1 MTRREEDHFLAAD
14 YYPLVET
21 LYITVDPEQSQEI
34 MDARL
39 ATAVD
44 YLRASKLVAIPTE
57 TVYGLAANALDEMAV
72 KRIFL
77 AKGRPQDNPMIVH
90 VDSAAAIRPLV
101 SAWPV
106 LAEKLVE
113 RFMPGPLT
121 LIFPKSDLVS
131 TTVSGGLDTIGI
143 RIPSHPVALRIL
155 ELSALPLAAPS
166 ANRSGRP
173 SPTEAAHVAMDLDS
187 RIDCIVDA
195 GSTDVGLEST
205 VLDLT
210 PVRGPRILRPGAVT
224 LEALA
229 SFFIEHREEAW
240 PFADEDWLSY
250 LAAGHESSDTSQIVA
265 RSPGMKYRHY
275 APKARVCVLRAEDI
289 ASVLSELSTEV
300 RAHSALFIS
309 QELAETLELDDY
321 GATHCFGPRHR
332 ADLAGHD
339 LFAAFRIFDKK
350 GCEVIFAEALDEEGL
365 GRAYM
370 NRLNKSASA
379 YTEAGGEEDA

>member
-1 MTRREEDHFLAAD
+1 MTKGRDEQFHVEDD
-14 YYPLVET
+14 YPLVET
-21 LYITVDPEQSQEI
+21 RYITIDSGESQAS
-34 MDARL
+34 MDVKL
-39 ATAVD
+39 APAVE

-106 LAEKLVE
+106 LAEALIR

-121 LIFPKSDLVS
+121 LIFPKSELVS
-131 TTVSGGLDTIGI
+131 DTVSGGLDTIGI

-173 SPTEAAHVAMDLDS
+173 SPTDAAHVAIDLDS

-210 PVRGPRILRPGAVT
+210 SARGPRILRPGAVT
-224 LEALA
+224 LEELA

-240 PFADEDWLSY
+240 PFLDDDWLSY
-250 LAAGHESSDTSQIVA
+250 LAAGHEHKNESEIVA

-275 APKARVCVLRAEDI
+275 APKARVRVIEREDF
-289 ASVLSELSTEV
+289 ASVLSKLSVDE
-300 RAHSALFIS
+300 RAAVALFIS
-309 QELAETLELDDY
+309 QELAETLELDQY
-321 GATHCFGPRHR
+321 AAIHCFGPRQR

-339 LFAAFRIFDKK
+339 LFAAFRHFDEKA
-350 GCEVIFAEALDEEGL
+350 CDLIFAEALDEEGL

-379 YTEAGGEEDA
+379 HTEMEGETDA